1 MTIRHHPSEAVL
13 ATFSAGTLDHG
24 QHIAV
29 ATHLVA
35 CNECRRLAH
44 SFDHVGGAVLENL
57 PPVVMAADAF
67 SRMEARL
74 SEPPRATATPP
85 IRIPE
90 NELPGLPQFLRT
102 YRFGDWKWIAPSTY
116 IRPVEL
122 PHASDTR
129 VFLLKGGP
137 GTKLLRHSHTGVE
150 MTCILTG
157 GYSQYGEHYGVGD
170 FDLGDDTVEHDPTVD
185 PGEECIC
192 LVAMQGGLRLR
203 GLLGK
208 AMQPFVRL

>member
-1 MTIRHHPSEAVL
+1 MLL
-13 ATFSAGTLDHG
+13 AAFSAGTLDHG
-24 QHIAV
+24 GHIAV
-29 ATHLVA
+29 ATHLVG
-35 CNECRRLAH
+35 CDGCRRLAH
-44 SFDHVGGAVLENL
+44 SFEHVGGVVLEDL
-57 PPVVMAADAF
+57 PPAALAADAL
-67 SRMEARL
+67 ARVTERL
-74 SEPPRATATPP
+74 LEPPRSTATPS

-90 NELPGLPQFLRT
+90 SELPGLPRFLRS

-116 IRPVEL
+116 IRPVVL
-122 PHASDTR
+122 PHSSDTR
-129 VFLLKGGP
+129 VFLLKGGR

-157 GYSQYGEHYGVGD
+157 GYSQYGEHFGVGD

-192 LVAMQGGLRLR
+192 LVAMQGGLRLS

-208 AMQPFVRL
+208 IIQPLIRL